1 LVRVQPGELSAASI
15 GCAVVPD
22 ASSRFDELLRR
33 LGEISD
39 LQRAAG
45 LLIWDQETKMPPL
58 GAPARAEQLATLA
71 RLAHERATAPELG
84 SLFEELRELEET
96 SEPESLE
103 ASVIRVAR
111 RDYVKKS
118 RVPSDLRAELTRAGS
133 LGYGA
138 WLEARAAADY
148 EILRPHLERR
158 ITLTR
163 EYVACHEPF
172 DDPYDVLL
180 DDHERG
186 MRTADVA
193 AVFARLK
200 EGLVPL
206 VAEVGEPVDD
216 SCLRGDFSEERQRDF
231 SLEVLARWG
240 MDDQAWRLDDTVHPF
255 ALSLSE
261 SDIRLTT
268 RFDRENLGGLFSC
281 LHEFGH
287 GIYEHQVDARYF
299 RTTLQDGTSSSFHE
313 SQSRLWENVV
323 GRRLSTWQFFYP
335 RLQATFPE
343 QLADVPLDEF
353 HRALNRVAPGP
364 IRVDAD
370 EVTYSL
376 HIIVRFE
383 LERDMLSGAVTSADL
398 PDAFDAKLGEYLG
411 VEPASVA
418 EGVLQDVHWSD
429 SNFGYFPTY
438 ALGNV
443 ISVQL
448 WERAIGELGDLDG
461 EFERGEFGSLRE
473 WLGEHVHRWGRT
485 FEPAEL
491 LRRVVGGPLDAE
503 PYLAY
508 LRSKVEALAAR

>member
-1 LVRVQPGELSAASI
+1 MPA
-15 GCAVVPD
+15 PD
-22 ASSRFDELLRR
+22 PRFDELLRR

-39 LQRAAG
+39 LQRATG
-45 LLIWDQETKMPPL
+45 LLVWDQETKMPPL
-58 GAPARAEQLATLA
+58 GAPARADQLATLT
-71 RLAHERATAPELG
+71 RLAHDRATAPELG
-84 SLFEELRELEET
+84 SLLEELRELEES
-96 SEPESLE
+96 SEPDSFE
-103 ASVIRVAR
+103 ASVVRVAR
-111 RDYVKKS
+111 RDYEKRR
-118 RVPSDLRAELTRAGS
+118 RVPSELRAEMARAGS
-133 LGYGA
+133 VAYAA
-138 WLEARAAADY
+138 WLEARTAADF
-148 EILRPHLERR
+148 EILRPHLEHR
-158 ITLTR
+158 IELTQ

-172 DDPYDVLL
+172 DDPYDPLL
-180 DDHERG
+180 DEHEPG

-200 EGLVPL
+200 DELVPL
-206 VAEVGEPVDD
+206 VAGIREPVDD
-216 SCLRGDFSEERQRDF
+216 SCLHGDFAPERQREF
-231 SLEVLARWG
+231 SLEVLSCWG

-268 RFDRENLGGLFSC
+268 RFDDDNLGGILSC

-287 GIYEHQVDARYF
+287 GIYERQVDGRYF
-299 RTTLQDGTSSSFHE
+299 RTPLQEGTSSSFHE

-323 GRRLSTWQFFYP
+323 GRRLSTWSFFYP
-335 RLQATFPE
+335 RLQEAFPD
-343 QLADVPLDEF
+343 QLAAVPLDEF
-353 HRALNRVAPGP
+353 HRALNRVSPSV

-376 HIIVRFE
+376 HIVLRFE
-383 LERDMLSGAVTSADL
+383 LERDMLAGALTPADL
-398 PDAFDAKLGEYLG
+398 PEAFAAKLREYLG
-411 VEPASVA
+411 VEPANVV

-448 WERAIGELGDLDG
+448 WERATSELGDLDG
-461 EFERGEFGSLRE
+461 EFERGEFGALRE
-473 WLGEHVHRWGRT
+473 WLGEHVHRWGRA

-508 LRSKVEALAAR
+508 LRAKVAALEQR